1 MEALSI
7 GQLLIENDIDFKKY
21 FENEGTLLYKLFSN
35 RNITPEI
42 IQLLI
47 DSGLDFNIQNMFGDT
62 PLHILFRNRNITL
75 EIIQLL
81 IDHHVDFNI
90 QNKVGDTPLHILFR
104 FNKNITLDII
114 KFLVDNNIDFKK
126 QRDEFGK
133 TPLQYLLRRP
143 DISDEFRIFIN
154 LNYLDLDLEI
164 IYKESVCCI
173 CQDNEPD
180 IIIQN
185 CNHNCICSDCF
196 SELQRSSSSCPMCR
210 EHIDNHTTIY
220 KYAYDT
226 SNIWIL

>member
-1 MEALSI
+1 M
-7 GQLLIENDIDFKKY
+7 
-21 FENEGTLLYKLFSN
+21 
-35 RNITPEI
+35 
-42 IQLLI
+42 IQLFI
-47 DSGLDFNIQNMFGDT
+47 DGGVNFNIQNKYGST
-62 PLHILFRNRNITL
+62 ILHYLFRNRNITH
-75 EIIQLL
+75 EMIQLL

-90 QNKVGDTPLHILFR
+90 QGEYGNTSLHILFR
-104 FNKNITLDII
+104 FNEHITHEIIQLMIDLGANFNIQ
-114 KFLVDNNIDFKK
+114 N
-126 QRDEFGK
+126 EYGK

-154 LNYLDLDLEI
+154 LNYLDLEI

-220 KYAYDT
+220 KYAYYT

>member
-1 MEALSI
+1 H
-7 GQLLIENDIDFKKY
+7 Y
-21 FENEGTLLYKLFSN
+21 LF
-35 RNITPEI
+35 
-42 IQLLI
+42 
-47 DSGLDFNIQNMFGDT
+47 M
-62 PLHILFRNRNITL
+62 
-75 EIIQLL
+75 
-81 IDHHVDFNI
+81 
-90 QNKVGDTPLHILFR
+90 
-104 FNKNITLDII
+104 FNKKITTDII
-114 KFLVDNNIDFKK
+114 KCLVDYGVDLYKQNKHGITSFHYLFWCNKKITTDIIKCLVDNNIDFKK